1 MPCVTNKP
9 ATDPAETDGVPGAD
23 GQNATR
29 ERLMQEA
36 RRLFANEGFNAVSL
50 RRVVQAAGASNA
62 SALHYHFGTRQ
73 ALVTAVVDDLAQW
86 LQPRWEAR
94 LSQLAPGATRPV
106 VEALFDPIL
115 ALLQRPEHGS
125 ATIRF
130 IARLGWDF
138 GPPGQ
143 ELSAALH
150 REALEQAE
158 RLLQPALPELD
169 AEVLRFRLVVSMGY
183 VYHGLADRS
192 YLWRSPFGPLDL
204 ANKSRGEELRRYFY
218 DYLEAGLCG
227 PAAARPNDE

>member
-1 MPCVTNKP
+1 MKLCVSIKP
-9 ATDPAETDGVPGAD
+9 STIAAESASITGAD

-29 ERLMQEA
+29 ERLMREA

-62 SALHYHFGTRQ
+62 SALHYHFGSRQ
-73 ALVTAVVDDLAQW
+73 ALVAAVVDDLALW
-86 LQPRWEAR
+86 LQPRWQAG
-94 LSQLAPGATRPV
+94 LAALRPGETRPV

-143 ELSAALH
+143 ELSAGLH
-150 REALEQAE
+150 REVLEQAE
-158 RLLQPALPELD
+158 RLLQPAFPVLD
-169 AEVLRFRLVVSMGY
+169 

-192 YLWRSPFGPLDL
+192 YLWRSPFGALDL
-204 ANKSRGEELRRYFY
+204 ANKSRGDELRRHFY

-227 PAAARPNDE
+227 PAAMRLPNE

>member
-1 MPCVTNKP
+1 MKLCVSIKP
-9 ATDPAETDGVPGAD
+9 STIAAESASITGAD

-29 ERLMQEA
+29 ERLMREA

-62 SALHYHFGTRQ
+62 SALHYHFGSRQ
-73 ALVTAVVDDLAQW
+73 ALVAAVVDD
-86 LQPRWEAR
+86 
-94 LSQLAPGATRPV
+94 
-106 VEALFDPIL
+106 
-115 ALLQRPEHGS
+115 PEHGS

-143 ELSAALH
+143 ELSAGLH
-150 REALEQAE
+150 REVLEQAE
-158 RLLQPALPELD
+158 RLLQPAFPVLD

-192 YLWRSPFGPLDL
+192 YLWRSPFGALDL
-204 ANKSRGEELRRYFY
+204 ANKSRGDELRRHFY

-227 PAAARPNDE
+227 PAAMRLPNE

>member
-1 MPCVTNKP
+1 M
-9 ATDPAETDGVPGAD
+9 
-23 GQNATR
+23 R
-29 ERLMQEA
+29 EA

-62 SALHYHFGTRQ
+62 SALHYHFGNRQ
-73 ALVTAVVDDLAQW
+73 ALVAAVVDDLAQW
-86 LQPRWEAR
+86 LQPRWQAGLAD
-94 LSQLAPGATRPV
+94 LSPGVTRPV

-143 ELSAALH
+143 ELSANLH
-150 REALEQAE
+150 RPVLEQAE
-158 RLLQPALPELD
+158 RLLRPAFPVLD
-169 AEVLRFRLVVSMGY
+169 EEVLRFRLVVSMGY

-192 YLWRSPFGPLDL
+192 YLWRSPFGALDL
-204 ANKSRGEELRRYFY
+204 ANKARGDELRRHFY

-227 PAAARPNDE
+227 PAAMRLDNE